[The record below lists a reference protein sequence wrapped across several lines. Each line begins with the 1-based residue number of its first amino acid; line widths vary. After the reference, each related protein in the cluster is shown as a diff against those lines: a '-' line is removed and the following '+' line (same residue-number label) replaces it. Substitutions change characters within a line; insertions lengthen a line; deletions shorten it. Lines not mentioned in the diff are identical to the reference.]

1 MSHSDDINIGA
12 LLEHMFEFTQKTNNL
27 KCFRLEDCYD
37 RLTNALRAC
46 TGVYVYVNIS
56 KTRDGGFYI
65 KSIDAQRNY
74 SSTFD
79 AVKSNINAALRGES
93 TASVVATTTESSDDD
108 SIW

>member
-1 MSHSDDINIGA
+1 MSHSDDINVGA
-12 LLEHMFEFTQKTNNL
+12 VLEHMFEFTQKTNNL

-37 RLTNALRAC
+37 RLTKALQAC

-56 KTRDGGFYI
+56 KTRDGGFYV

-79 AVKSNINAALRGES
+79 AVKSNINTALRGES
-93 TASVVATTTESSDDD
+93 TATVVTTTTESSDDE